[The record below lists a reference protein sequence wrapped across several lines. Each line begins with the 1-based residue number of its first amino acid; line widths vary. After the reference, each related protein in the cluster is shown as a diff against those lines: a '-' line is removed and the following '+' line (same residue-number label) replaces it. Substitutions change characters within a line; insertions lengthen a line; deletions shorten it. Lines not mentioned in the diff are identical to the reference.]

1 MKLNSV
7 VNAIDRVLPWQYKG
21 LSNESIKP
29 FRTSDISLKPSLS
42 YYSESRIRV
51 KFARNCLIQ
60 DKITFIHEKI
70 VNIYIVY
77 ELGAST
83 SHSSDLTLKRCL
95 LGAFTLTKNA
105 DIEKYRWIRSK
116 CIDFWSRYAFFYT
129 Y

>member
-1 MKLNSV
+1 MA
-7 VNAIDRVLPWQYKG
+7 VNVINRVLSWHSKG

-29 FRTSDISLKPSLS
+29 LNTSDNSLKPSLS
-42 YYSESRIRV
+42 YYPESRTKV
-51 KFARNCLIQ
+51 KFTRNCLIQ
-60 DKITFIHEKI
+60 DKITFFIKKI

-83 SHSSDLTLKRCL
+83 SHNSDLTLKHCL
-95 LGAFTLTKNA
+95 FGAFTLTKNA

-116 CIDFWSRYAFFYT
+116 CIDFWSRYEFFYT